1 MHHYN
6 KHYLIHSPLFSTVQQ
21 SLTTSF
27 NLSIGEEKVWEAW
40 GMNEHFQRNHS
51 EINIKP
57 LKMGELKEPDALS
70 KNQDFSLPPTR

>member
-1 MHHYN
+1 
-6 KHYLIHSPLFSTVQQ
+6 
-21 SLTTSF
+21 
-27 NLSIGEEKVWEAW
+27 
-40 GMNEHFQRNHS
+40 MNEHFQRNHS